1 MEIQLYQEVALTRN
15 VSGTDLRA
23 GDVAV
28 LVDVVPHP
36 EGGEDGAILE
46 VFNAIGETLVVVTV
60 PLSAVAP
67 LRADQVPAV
76 RTLAAAD

>member
-1 MEIQLYQEVALTRN
+1 MDTQLYQEVALTRS
-15 VSGTDLRA
+15 VPGTNLQV

-28 LVDVVPHP
+28 LIDTVPHP
-36 EGGEDGAILE
+36 AGGEDGAILE
-46 VFNAIGETLVVVTV
+46 VFNAVGETLAVITV